1 MWSGNEVGLQ
11 EKYSRALFVP
21 EMVKDGSITE
31 SVFSFHLSGL
41 TGQSYL
47 DFGTPNPAAMKGD
60 PSEII
65 YIPNQSNQVYWQ
77 NEVTGFR
84 FTSNA
89 DNTAD
94 QAFTKADALTDT
106 GASCISGPSSDVEKI
121 TDGIWSAIGKFTTV
135 ESSSGWGQQFSCA
148 GVQFSDLPS
157 FELLFG
163 GRWFLVDPEDYV
175 IEFNTFS
182 KKCSICF
189 TAGNQDYWILG
200 DVFLRGWYAI
210 HDFTNQRMG
219 FIPQAGTTKT
229 TPTTGSIEVDDGLIA
244 GLEPEVFWFLVGVMV
259 FVVFT
264 VLLIVA
270 FCFELSPI
278 KVKKQLQQILVDS
291 SDQQPLILVH
301 LQ

>member
-1 MWSGNEVGLQ
+1 MLYLDGTTLQGDVATDRVCPVSDVNSCISKYHFTAIETATGLRDIEDGILGMWSGNEVGLQ

-77 NEVTGFR
+77 NEVSGFR
-84 FTSNA
+84 FTSNS

-135 ESSSGWGQQFSCA
+135 ESSSGWGQ
-148 GVQFSDLPS
+148 
-157 FELLFG
+157 
-163 GRWFLVDPEDYV
+163 
-175 IEFNTFS
+175 
-182 KKCSICF
+182 
-189 TAGNQDYWILG
+189 
-200 DVFLRGWYAI
+200 
-210 HDFTNQRMG
+210 
-219 FIPQAGTTKT
+219 
-229 TPTTGSIEVDDGLIA
+229 
-244 GLEPEVFWFLVGVMV
+244 
-259 FVVFT
+259 
-264 VLLIVA
+264 
-270 FCFELSPI
+270 
-278 KVKKQLQQILVDS
+278 
-291 SDQQPLILVH
+291 
-301 LQ
+301 